1 MSAVSIPPAP
11 EDDGAV
17 LRTGSGGRPASWTC
31 GQPASDAAASA
42 VRRAGVAEGDV
53 DRAGELD
60 QRAAAHA
67 GGEVCAVR
75 VARDDGGGHSDLADP
90 VEDVTDDLARERGR
104 VEAPLARDDERRAG
118 ERLAEPDDL
127 RDELR
132 AGDETGSERRKA
144 TGEPARRAGPGQ
156 LADVD
161 AVVRAVARGELRQ
174 PALELRD
181 CVRIGSLLRA
191 EDRRCVDERR
201 RHVARD
207 DDLRSP
213 EVEVERLERPDPAV
227 HGRRPA
233 DRDEDVLDAL
243 VESCADQLAGP
254 HGRRGERV
262 VRAGDEGEAA
272 RARHLDDRGAAA
284 HAPLG
289 VDRRSERPGDTGR
302 PAVGRLRAE
311 DVQRAL
317 AAVREWQPERRAA
330 DPLDPV
336 CECCSGRARTQTAA
350 ELVRAAENRPV
361 GRHAA

>member
-1 MSAVSIPPAP
+1 M
-11 EDDGAV
+11 
-17 LRTGSGGRPASWTC
+17 PAS
-31 GQPASDAAASA
+31 
-42 VRRAGVAEGDV
+42 EV
-53 DRAGELD
+53 D
-60 QRAAAHA
+60 
-67 GGEVCAVR
+67 
-75 VARDDGGGHSDLADP
+75 
-90 VEDVTDDLARERGR
+90 

-132 AGDETGSERRKA
+132 PGDETGSERSKA

-161 AVVRAVARGELRQ
+161 AVVRAVALGELRQ

-181 CVRIGSLLRA
+181 RVRICSLLRA
-191 EDRRCVDERR
+191 EDRGSVDERR

-213 EVEVERLERPDPAV
+213 EVEVERLERPEPAV

-272 RARHLDDRGAAA
+272 RARHLDDRGVAA

-289 VDRRSERPGDTGR
+289 VDRRSEGPGDTGR

-317 AAVREWQPERRAA
+317 AAVRERQPERRAA

-336 CECCSGRARTQTAA
+336 RECSSGRARAQTAA
-350 ELVRAAENRPV
+350 ELVRAAEDRPV
-361 GRHAA
+361 GRHAARISSAARSVAMTFCKFVCPRSNAGITGASKERPRPRCGSRLGPSEVRAGSPRGGRPGGRSPRGGGPGAPGARCPRGRCR

>member
-1 MSAVSIPPAP
+1 M
-11 EDDGAV
+11 
-17 LRTGSGGRPASWTC
+17 
-31 GQPASDAAASA
+31 
-42 VRRAGVAEGDV
+42 
-53 DRAGELD
+53 
-60 QRAAAHA
+60 
-67 GGEVCAVR
+67 
-75 VARDDGGGHSDLADP
+75 
-90 VEDVTDDLARERGR
+90 
-104 VEAPLARDDERRAG
+104 
-118 ERLAEPDDL
+118 
-127 RDELR
+127 
-132 AGDETGSERRKA
+132 
-144 TGEPARRAGPGQ
+144 
-156 LADVD
+156 
-161 AVVRAVARGELRQ
+161 VRAVALGELRQ

-181 CVRIGSLLRA
+181 RVRICSLLRA
-191 EDRRCVDERR
+191 EDRGCVDERR

-207 DDLRSP
+207 DDLRAP
-213 EVEVERLERPDPAV
+213 EVEVERLERPEPAV

-272 RARHLDDRGAAA
+272 RARHLDDRGVAA

-289 VDRRSERPGDTGR
+289 VDRRSEGPGDTGR

-317 AAVREWQPERRAA
+317 AAVRERQPERRAA

-336 CECCSGRARTQTAA
+336 CECCSGRARAQTAA

-361 GRHAA
+361 GRHAARISSAARTVITSCAHAAIGDHRRVEGTAATQVREPARAVGGQSRVASWRTTGRSKSSRRRTGSARSSMPPRSMPLTIPSVAGETRSWPPWAALHTRSARTRPSPT